1 MDELLINILEEAYGY
16 PVRLQGSFRA
26 DESYPSHF
34 FTFWNNSSDGDS
46 FYDNDEGAIVWDYDL
61 NFYSNN
67 PQLVNTMLIKAKAL
81 LKSKGFT
88 VNGAGHDVTSDEP
101 THTGRGITVIYRQE
115 Q

>member
-1 MDELLINILEEAYGY
+1 MDELLINTLQEAYGY

-26 DESYPSHF
+26 DEVYPNHF
-34 FTFWNNSSDGDS
+34 FTFWNNSSDGES
-46 FYDNDEGAIVWDYDL
+46 FYDNNEGAIIWDYDL

-67 PQLVNTMLIKAKAL
+67 PQLVNTMLIEAKVL
-81 LKSKGFT
+81 LKSKGFI
-88 VNGAGHDVTSDEP
+88 VNGAGHDVASDEP